1 MPSNCTLQQGG
12 RHQTTIYHPEKYDS
26 SVHSIL
32 IDGVPFPTVVQDFP
46 GAEWAGGRES
56 KEDLG
61 SGTIWIDS
69 EEDLGSGTI
78 RKDDKRR
85 RDPLHPHTSVSSTVY
100 SFGYCLGLNKKKFQT
115 N

>member
-78 RKDDKRR
+78 WIDSEEDLGSGTIRIDSEED
-85 RDPLHPHTSVSSTVY
+85 LGSGTV
-100 SFGYCLGLNKKKFQT
+100 QM
-115 N
+115 